1 VGLLQQNSLHQL
13 VCDTVEEEVLFGP
26 RNLGIE
32 RPEEIAKILAQAD
45 LLPLRDRSTQALS
58 VGQQQRAALAATLSV
73 RPELVILDEPTTGQD
88 WQHLIRM
95 MDSLAEQNRAGQ
107 TVLLITHDERL
118 VKRYANRVWKISHGQ
133 PAQLW
138 R

>member
-1 VGLLQQNSLHQL
+1 M
-13 VCDTVEEEVLFGP
+13 EEEVPFGP
-26 RNLGIE
+26 RNLGTE
-32 RPEEIAKILAQAD
+32 RPKEIVELLTRVD
-45 LLPLRDRSTQALS
+45 LLSLRERSTQALS
-58 VGQQQRAALAATLSV
+58 VGQQQRAALAATLSP

-88 WQHLIRM
+88 WDHLIHT
-95 MDSLAEQNRAGQ
+95 MDFLADLNRAGQ

-118 VKRYANRVWKISHGQ
+118 VERYANRVWKISRGK